1 MRIKTNKLLS
11 EECYAAWKG
20 MESIREERNR
30 NIRYK
35 NGVHWAE
42 LVNDPENSNSMIKE
56 EELILREG
64 RIPLKYNFISQMIRN
79 ILGQT
84 IRNPSQSVVHSRC
97 RNNQQLSEML
107 TNTLQSSLT
116 ENQHTVLD
124 IEVCEELLLAGIACT
139 KVRYGLNDIKN
150 RGEGMLSNINF
161 NNLFFNNDITD
172 SRMRN
177 LNMVGE
183 LHDMSLD
190 EIVMNFAESPQ
201 HENQLKKIFNETQSS
216 SSISDYNGFNKS
228 EKIKLFNYSQKSNNY
243 RIIEVWQKS
252 GKWVKEV
259 HDKEK
264 GVLYTQPT
272 NRKNSIN
279 KEVNEVFKYY
289 WTVTFLTP
297 DGYVLKSMETPFE
310 HKSHPY
316 VFATLP
322 IINGEIRSMLS
333 DLIDIQRYINRL
345 IIMIDFIIASS
356 AKGVLMIP
364 ENAIPDGYTVN
375 DFTKEYVKTNG
386 VIVYKP
392 NPTREVPFQITA
404 NSTNVGAWDML
415 NLQMQLMQQVSG
427 MSGAIQGMSTGGMVG
442 ASLYSQQSENSQL
455 NFQSLFETL
464 RAFKHSR
471 DEKLLKTILQYYK
484 EQRVIG
490 LCDGCRSGEREFLS
504 FDPNK
509 IDDLIDFHITISQSI
524 NTPVYRGLYEDILVD
539 MLKSDFID
547 IKMYLQNC
555 SLPFADKLLSQI
567 EQKEQHEQL
576 EQKEQKEQ
584 KENIINKAAA
594 TTADGLIPTI

>member
-1 MRIKTNKLLS
+1 MKIKTNKPLS
-11 EECYAAWKG
+11 EECYAQWKG
-20 MESIREERNR
+20 LGDVREERNR

-42 LVNDPENSNSMIKE
+42 LVNDPENSNSKIKE

-79 ILGQT
+79 ILGQS
-84 IRNPSQSVVHSRC
+84 IRSPSQSVVHSRC

-107 TNTLQSSLT
+107 TNTLQASLT

-124 IEVCEELLLAGIACT
+124 IEVCEELLLTGIACS
-139 KVRYGLNDIKN
+139 KVRYALNDITN
-150 RGEGMLSNINF
+150 RGEGVLSNINF

-172 SRMRN
+172 SRMNN

-190 EIVMNFAESPQ
+190 EIVMNFAETPQ
-201 HENQLKKIFNETQSS
+201 QENQLKKIFNETQSS
-216 SSISDYNGFNKS
+216 SSVSDYQELKQS
-228 EKIKLFNYSQKSNNY
+228 ETVKLFNYSQKSGYY
-243 RIIEVWQKS
+243 RIIEVWQKT
-252 GKWVKEV
+252 GRWLKEV

-264 GVLYTQPT
+264 GVLYTQPSDH
-272 NRKNSIN
+272 KNSAT
-279 KEVNEVFKYY
+279 KEQNEIYRYY

-297 DGYVLKSMETPFE
+297 DGYVLKTMETPFN
-310 HKSHPY
+310 HKNHPY

-364 ENAIPDGYTVN
+364 ENAIPDGYTVK

-415 NLQMQLMQQVSG
+415 NLQIQLMQQVSG
-427 MSGAIQGMSTGGMVG
+427 MSGAIQGMSSGGMMG

-464 RAFKHSR
+464 KTFKHSR

-484 EQRVIG
+484 EQRIIG
-490 LCDGCRSGEREFLS
+490 VCDGCRGAEREFLS
-504 FDPNK
+504 FDPEK
-509 IDDLIDFHITISQSI
+509 INDLIDFHITISQTV

-539 MLKSDFID
+539 MLKSNFID
-547 IKMYLQNC
+547 IKMYLKNC
-555 SLPFADKLLSQI
+555 SLPFADKLLM
-567 EQKEQHEQL
+567 QL
-576 EQKEQKEQ
+576 EQKELEENENQQNENQQKEV
-584 KENIINKAAA
+584 
-594 TTADGLIPTI
+594 IPQ